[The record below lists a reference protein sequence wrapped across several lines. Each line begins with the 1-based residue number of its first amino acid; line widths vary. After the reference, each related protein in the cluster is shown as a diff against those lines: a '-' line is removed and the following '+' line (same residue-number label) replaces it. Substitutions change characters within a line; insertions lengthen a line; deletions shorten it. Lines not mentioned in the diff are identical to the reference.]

1 MIVTL
6 EELNKYILD
15 DNIFIVK
22 CGGGT
27 GNYIGCMLRAALFYK
42 LCDLKKTH
50 KLVIISIPMYN
61 GDFVLSDIFEDTDNI
76 YFYNCPLLKSQMGI
90 NYSSNSFEINDF
102 RDLRNYSV
110 NSFEINEFVRIFL
123 DVLEIKISELSGHKN
138 IVFNTNSI
146 YIPPDKLNYCKE
158 LLKDLNIHIKSDIK
172 EQINNFLKEHKIG
185 GDGYSIGVHFRC
197 TDTKNDVSRD
207 TDFNACILKLDNIL
221 INDKDIENIFVC
233 SDDENVEEFIKKR
246 YANNYNC
253 ISFKKNSQVRKIPSL
268 ENYDWFINKKSDIKE
283 IKDKGLNNVPGWGI
297 QSNNNNEYIFNVWRD
312 KDQVIGAII
321 DTVILNTCSKGY
333 TNTASSF
340 KTLGHLL
347 INLNLL

>member
-1 MIVTL
+1 MIITL
-6 EELNKYILD
+6 EELNNIILD
-15 DNIFIVK
+15 DKTFIVK
-22 CGGGT
+22 CAGGP
-27 GNYIGCMLRAALFYK
+27 GNYIGCMLRGVLFYK

-76 YFYNCPLLKSQMGI
+76 YFYNSIIDDITQTRTAWTSSTNTFDI
-90 NYSSNSFEINDF
+90 NSSINNLG
-102 RDLRNYSV
+102 RDLP
-110 NSFEINEFVRIFL
+110 FKEILFN
-123 DVLEIKISELSGHKN
+123 KN
-138 IVFNTNSI
+138 IDISKLNNFSSLTFNTNSLS
-146 YIPPDKLNYCKE
+146 IPPHKLNYCKE
-158 LLKDLNIHIKSDIK
+158 LLEDLNIHIKSDIK

-197 TDTKNDVSRD
+197 TDTKNDVCRD

-221 INDKDIENIFVC
+221 INDKDIENIFIC

-297 QSNNNNEYIFNVWRD
+297 QSNNNNNEYIFNVWRD

-340 KTLGHLL
+340 KTLGYLL
-347 INLNLL
+347 IHLECFIYE